1 MFNLTYEFKLKPTQK
16 QIEIFEEWL
25 ETHRRVYNHAL
36 AERKDWYKSRSCQVQ
51 HCSLRCEYI
60 IRADEPRPTFAS
72 QCKSLT
78 AARKE
83 NEYLKRVN
91 AQSLQQTLRR
101 LEKAFVSMWEQNH
114 GFPRFKKRDR
124 MRSFSFPQL
133 GQNPLSNGY
142 VKLPVIGAV
151 KVRQSRDIPVGEAC
165 PKGIGGVIKQARV
178 VKRVSGWYVM
188 LTVQWDVS
196 VPSPLPSG
204 YTCGTPRANAVAYG
218 GKTPD
223 ASTGGTPTPVACG
236 GKPSCSAGSATY
248 WLPSCSAVSPHGEA
262 VGIDVGLTSFVA
274 TSNGLLVKRPRFFVD
289 AERKLKLLQQRVS
302 KKHIG
307 SNNWHK
313 AQKKVA
319 SLHEYVA
326 SCRKDWHRKLSHQI
340 CNDAGMVFVEDLNLV
355 GLSRSMLG
363 KHCLDAGFGQFF
375 NILEQTCFKRGVYFQ
390 KVDSRKT
397 SQICPNCGVET
408 GKKELSERTHICSN
422 CGYTTDRDVA
432 AAQVV
437 AIRGLAA
444 VGHTVKMLAEGK
456 FIGIPVTQES
466 PTF

>member
-1 MFNLTYEFKLKPTQK
+1 MKVFNLTYEFKLKPTQN
-16 QIEIFEEWL
+16 QIVMFEEWL

-36 AERKDWYKSRSCQVQ
+36 AERKDWYKSRSCQVNA
-51 HCSLRCEYI
+51 CSLHSCYI
-60 IRADEPRPTFAS
+60 IPADAPRPTFAS
-72 QCKSLT
+72 QCKSLS

-83 NEYLKRVN
+83 NEYLKGVN

-114 GFPRFKKRDR
+114 GFPRFKKPGR

-133 GQNPLSNGY
+133 SVNPLANGF

-151 KVRQSRDIPVGEAC
+151 KMRQSRDIPD
-165 PKGIGGVIKQARV
+165 GGVVKQARV

-188 LTVQWDVS
+188 LTVQWDVN
-196 VPSPLPSG
+196 PPQRL
-204 YTCGTPRANAVAYG
+204 
-218 GKTPD
+218 
-223 ASTGGTPTPVACG
+223 
-236 GKPSCSAGSATY
+236 
-248 WLPSCSAVSPHGEA
+248 PHGEA

-289 AERKLKLLQQRVS
+289 ALRKLKLLQQRVS
-302 KKHIG
+302 KKRIG
-307 SNNWHK
+307 SNNWKK

-326 SCRKDWHRKLSHQI
+326 NCRKDWHRKLSHQI
-340 CNDAGMVFVEDLNLV
+340 CNNAGMVFVEDLNLI
-355 GLSRSMLG
+355 GLSRGMHRL
-363 KHCLDAGFGQFF
+363 HCLDAGFGQFF
-375 NILEQTCFKRGVYFQ
+375 NILEQTCFKRDVYFQ

-397 SQICPNCGVET
+397 SQICPSCGVET
-408 GKKELSERTHICSN
+408 GKKELSERTHVCSN

-466 PTF
+466 SPL

>member
-1 MFNLTYEFKLKPTQK
+1 VFNLTYEFKLKPTQS
-16 QIEIFEEWL
+16 QIVMFEEWL
-25 ETHRRVYNHAL
+25 ETHRRVYNYAL
-36 AERKDWYKSRSCQVQ
+36 AERKDWYQSRSCRVNA
-51 HCSLRCEYI
+51 CSLGYEYI
-60 IRADEPRPTFAS
+60 IPADTPRPTFAS

-114 GFPRFKKRDR
+114 GFPRFKKSGR
-124 MRSFSFPQL
+124 MRSLCFPQL
-133 GQNPLSNGY
+133 GTNPLSNGY

-151 KVRQSRDIPVGEAC
+151 KVRQSRSIPD
-165 PKGIGGVIKQARV
+165 GGVVKQARV

-196 VPSPLPSG
+196 APSPM
-204 YTCGTPRANAVAYG
+204 
-218 GKTPD
+218 
-223 ASTGGTPTPVACG
+223 
-236 GKPSCSAGSATY
+236 
-248 WLPSCSAVSPHGEA
+248 PHGEG
-262 VGIDVGLTSFVA
+262 VGIDVGLTSFIA
-274 TSNGLLVKRPRFFVD
+274 TSNGLTIKRPRFFGD

-302 KKHIG
+302 RKRIG
-307 SNNWHK
+307 SNNWKK

-326 SCRKDWHRKLSHQI
+326 NCRKDWHRKLSHQI
-340 CNDAGMVFVEDLNLV
+340 CHDAGMVFVEDLNLV
-355 GLSRSMLG
+355 GLSGGMLG

-375 NILEQTCFKRGVYFQ
+375 NILEQICFKRGVYFQ

-397 SQICPNCGVET
+397 SQICPSCGVET
-408 GKKELSERTHICSN
+408 GKKELSERTHVCSS

-437 AIRGLAA
+437 LQRGLAA

-456 FIGIPVTQES
+456 FVGIPMKQES
-466 PTF
+466 SCF

>member
-1 MFNLTYEFKLKPTQK
+1 
-16 QIEIFEEWL
+16 
-25 ETHRRVYNHAL
+25 
-36 AERKDWYKSRSCQVQ
+36 
-51 HCSLRCEYI
+51 
-60 IRADEPRPTFAS
+60 
-72 QCKSLT
+72 
-78 AARKE
+78 
-83 NEYLKRVN
+83 
-91 AQSLQQTLRR
+91 
-101 LEKAFVSMWEQNH
+101 
-114 GFPRFKKRDR
+114 

-133 GQNPLSNGY
+133 SVNPLANGF

-151 KVRQSRDIPVGEAC
+151 KMRQSRDIPD
-165 PKGIGGVIKQARV
+165 GGVVKQARV

-188 LTVQWDVS
+188 LTVQWDVN
-196 VPSPLPSG
+196 PPQRL
-204 YTCGTPRANAVAYG
+204 
-218 GKTPD
+218 
-223 ASTGGTPTPVACG
+223 
-236 GKPSCSAGSATY
+236 
-248 WLPSCSAVSPHGEA
+248 PHGEA

-289 AERKLKLLQQRVS
+289 ALRKLKLLQQRVS
-302 KKHIG
+302 KKRIG
-307 SNNWHK
+307 SNNWKK

-326 SCRKDWHRKLSHQI
+326 NCRKDWHRKLSHQI
-340 CNDAGMVFVEDLNLV
+340 CNNAGMVFVEDLNLI
-355 GLSRSMLG
+355 GLSRGMLG

-375 NILEQTCFKRGVYFQ
+375 NILEQTCFKRDVYFQ

-397 SQICPNCGVET
+397 SQICPNCGTET
-408 GKKELSERTHICSN
+408 GKKELSQRTHVCSN

-466 PTF
+466 PPL